1 MVEHMIGFS
10 EEEFDEI
17 LKYQEV
23 LGTDTIQS
31 AVMNAIRNVMD
42 KETEDHHCGRCG
54 PTMAGDGEDCPFYGR
69 K

>member
-31 AVMNAIRNVMD
+31 AVMNAIRNAMD
-42 KETEDHHCGRCG
+42 KETEEE
-54 PTMAGDGEDCPFYGR
+54 A
-69 K
+69 